1 MMSGVAGSS
10 DTLMMILQSAGVSL
24 FSEDGKAN
32 IVNNDALRKA
42 IDIYA
47 EMVKKGLL
55 VEVNSWDEYIGTIT
69 NSTAAGTLQGIWIS
83 GSIQTSEDQSGKWGI
98 TNVPKLEGVE
108 GATNYSTNGGSSWAI
123 TSNANVEL
131 AADFLKSTFAGST
144 ELYDTILSSSGA
156 IANWIPAGKSD
167 VYNQPVDKKVVEFGS
182 HVPAIDPGV
191 YYYEARDAVSAAVT
205 KIIAGG
211 SPDEALQEAQDNV
224 EFAMQ

>member
-1 MMSGVAGSS
+1 M
-10 DTLMMILQSAGVSL
+10 
-24 FSEDGKAN
+24 
-32 IVNNDALRKA
+32 
-42 IDIYA
+42 
-47 EMVKKGLL
+47 
-55 VEVNSWDEYIGTIT
+55 
-69 NSTAAGTLQGIWIS
+69 
-83 GSIQTSEDQSGKWGI
+83 
-98 TNVPKLEGVE
+98 
-108 GATNYSTNGGSSWAI
+108 
-123 TSNANVEL
+123 EL

-167 VYNQPVDKKVVEFGS
+167 VYNQPVEFYGNDPVYKKVVEFGS